1 MFLFPHGYLGK
12 NCQNVPSSAKTFIML
27 TIFNSERLYM
37 SRMAKGIIAAVVSN
51 ILFGSL
57 FMFGPWMRP
66 MSGTDVFAWRIVGT
80 FTCALSIM
88 LLTSAK
94 HDAARFLSEIG
105 GNLRRWALVL
115 LPAPIM
121 IGQIWLYMWAPV
133 NGKGVDVSMGYF
145 LFPLA
150 MMLGGVMVFR
160 ERLDRLQLIA
170 VLLASAAVALEIW
183 NSGTFSWVTIAV
195 FATFPIYY
203 IMRRWQ
209 GVPPLLGL
217 LLDLILALPF
227 VIWYLVMYSPSPAMI
242 EAKPILLLF
251 AVLLGLNGAVSMQVN
266 LTANELLPVVL
277 FGMLSYLEPAL
288 LFLLSVFVLGEHL
301 DWVAMVSHSLIWAS
315 IIVML
320 YHGIQTMRRE
330 KAEQAA

>member
-1 MFLFPHGYLGK
+1 
-12 NCQNVPSSAKTFIML
+12 
-27 TIFNSERLYM
+27 
-37 SRMAKGIIAAVVSN
+37 
-51 ILFGSL
+51 
-57 FMFGPWMRP
+57 
-66 MSGTDVFAWRIVGT
+66 
-80 FTCALSIM
+80 
-88 LLTSAK
+88 
-94 HDAARFLSEIG
+94 
-105 GNLRRWALVL
+105 
-115 LPAPIM
+115 
-121 IGQIWLYMWAPV
+121 
-133 NGKGVDVSMGYF
+133 
-145 LFPLA
+145 
-150 MMLGGVMVFR
+150 
-160 ERLDRLQLIA
+160 
-170 VLLASAAVALEIW
+170 
-183 NSGTFSWVTIAV
+183 
-195 FATFPIYY
+195 
-203 IMRRWQ
+203 MRRWQ

-330 KAEQAA
+330 KAEQAT

>member
-12 NCQNVPSSAKTFIML
+12 NCQNVPSSEKTFIML

-37 SRMAKGIIAAVVSN
+37 SKMAKGIIAAVVSN

-80 FTCALSIM
+80 FACAFTMM
-88 LLTSAK
+88 LLTPAK
-94 HDAARFLSEIG
+94 RDAAKFLHEIG
-105 GNLRRWALVL
+105 GNVRRWALVL

-160 ERLDRLQLIA
+160 ERL
-170 VLLASAAVALEIW
+170 
-183 NSGTFSWVTIAV
+183 G
-195 FATFPIYY
+195 
-203 IMRRWQ
+203 
-209 GVPPLLGL
+209 
-217 LLDLILALPF
+217 
-227 VIWYLVMYSPSPAMI
+227 
-242 EAKPILLLF
+242 
-251 AVLLGLNGAVSMQVN
+251 
-266 LTANELLPVVL
+266 
-277 FGMLSYLEPAL
+277 
-288 LFLLSVFVLGEHL
+288 
-301 DWVAMVSHSLIWAS
+301 
-315 IIVML
+315 
-320 YHGIQTMRRE
+320 
-330 KAEQAA
+330 

>member
-1 MFLFPHGYLGK
+1 
-12 NCQNVPSSAKTFIML
+12 
-27 TIFNSERLYM
+27 
-37 SRMAKGIIAAVVSN
+37 
-51 ILFGSL
+51 
-57 FMFGPWMRP
+57 
-66 MSGTDVFAWRIVGT
+66 
-80 FTCALSIM
+80 M

-94 HDAARFLSEIG
+94 RDAAKFLHEIG
-105 GNLRRWALVL
+105 GNVRRWALVL

-160 ERLDRLQLIA
+160 ERLDRLQLVA

-203 IMRRWQ
+203 IM
-209 GVPPLLGL
+209 
-217 LLDLILALPF
+217 
-227 VIWYLVMYSPSPAMI
+227 
-242 EAKPILLLF
+242 
-251 AVLLGLNGAVSMQVN
+251 
-266 LTANELLPVVL
+266 PVVL

-330 KAEQAA
+330 KAE